1 MVKTKK
7 IIGAA
12 IGNCIHV
19 AGLMNF
25 LALAEREGYT
35 TIFLGPAVPIPKLV
49 QSIKE
54 QEPEIVAVSYRLTP
68 EVARELFLDLKKE
81 IQQHNLQSKKFIL
94 GGTIPVVETGKE
106 IGIFDTTFSG
116 LEPIEEVVEYLR
128 GAKGFSEPSMK
139 YPQTLPEYI
148 KWKYPIP
155 LIRHHFGRPS
165 LEETIKGAKEI
176 AEAKVLDI
184 LSIGPDQNAQEHFF
198 HPDEMD
204 TKLDGA
210 GGVPVRKPE
219 DLEAIY
225 SATRCGNYPLVR
237 CYAGTCELIKWAQM
251 LVETINIAWGAV
263 PLSWYSEL
271 DGRSKRPVL
280 DAIKEN
286 QEAIR
291 WYAEHGVPVEVNES
305 HQWALRN
312 ASDTVEIATA
322 FIASY
327 NAKKLGAHHYVMQ
340 YMFNTPPGISPEMD
354 LAKMRAKIELIEAL
368 HDDDFVSYRM
378 VRTGLA
384 SLSQDPD
391 IAKGQLASSIAVAMA
406 IKPHI
411 VHVVGYSEGDH
422 AATGKE
428 IIESCKIAK
437 GVIKNCLLG
446 LPDMTSSRM
455 VKKRKEKLVRETN
468 ILLEAIKRIGNSQ
481 KPIGN
486 RADPWTDPETLAKV
500 IKIGLLDAPHL
511 KGNKYA
517 KGELVTKIINGA
529 CCAIDSENNEILSEE
544 ERIRRI
550 FEVYK

>member
-1 MVKTKK
+1 MRKRK
-7 IIGAA
+7 ILGAA

-25 LALAEREGYT
+25 LTLAEQEGYT

-54 QEPEIVAVSYRLTP
+54 QEPEIVAVSYRLTAD
-68 EVARELFLDLKKE
+68 VARELFLELKKA
-81 IQQHNLQSKKFIL
+81 IQQHNLQSKKVIL

-106 IGIFDTTFSG
+106 IGIFDATFSG
-116 LEPIEEVVEYLR
+116 LEPLEEVVEYLR
-128 GAKGFSEPSMK
+128 GAKGVSEPSMK
-139 YPQTLPEYI
+139 YPKTLPEYI
-148 KWKYPIP
+148 KWKYPVP
-155 LIRHHFGRPS
+155 LIRHHFGLPS
-165 LEETIKGAKEI
+165 LEETIKGAEEI
-176 AEAKVLDI
+176 VEAKVLDV

-198 HPDEMD
+198 HPDEMN

-263 PLSWYSEL
+263 PLCWYSEL
-271 DGRSKRPVL
+271 DGRSKRHVL
-280 DAIKEN
+280 EAIKEN
-286 QEAIR
+286 QEAIK
-291 WYAEHGVPVEVNES
+291 WYAEYNIPVEVNES

-312 ASDTVEIATA
+312 ASDTIEIAAA

-327 NAKKLGAHHYVMQ
+327 NAKKLGARHYVMQ

-354 LAKMRAKIELIEAL
+354 LAKMLAKIELIEAL
-368 HDDDFVSYRM
+368 HDEDFVSYRM

-422 AATGKE
+422 VATGKE
-428 IIESCKIAK
+428 ITESCKIAS
-437 GVIKNCLLG
+437 GVIKNCFTG
-446 LPDMTSSRM
+446 LPDMTSSRT
-455 VKKRKEKLVRETN
+455 VRKRKEELVSEAN
-468 ILLEAIKRIGNSQ
+468 ILLGAIKRIGNSQ

-486 RADPWTDPETLAKV
+486 RADSLTDPETLAKA

-529 CCAIDSENNEILSEE
+529 CYAIDPDDNEILSEE

-550 FEVYK
+550 FRV

>member
-1 MVKTKK
+1 MVKKGK
-7 IIGAA
+7 ILGAA

-35 TIFLGPAVPIPKLV
+35 TIFLGPAVPIPRLV

-54 QEPEIVAVSYRLTP
+54 HEPEIVAVSYRLTAD
-68 EVARELFLDLKKE
+68 VARELFLELKNA
-81 IQQHNLQSKKFIL
+81 IQQHNLQSKMFIL
-94 GGTIPVVETGKE
+94 GGTTPVVKTGKE
-106 IGIFDTTFSG
+106 IDIFDATFSG
-116 LEPIEEVVEYLR
+116 LEPLEDVVGYLR
-128 GAKGFSEPSMK
+128 GIKGVSEASMK

-148 KWKYPIP
+148 KRKYPMP
-155 LIRHHFGRPS
+155 LIRHHFGLPS
-165 LEETIKGAKEI
+165 LEETIKEAKEI
-176 AEAKVLDI
+176 AEAQVLDV
-184 LSIGPDQNAQEHFF
+184 LSIGPDQNAQEYFF
-198 HPDEMD
+198 HSDEMD

-219 DLEAIY
+219 DLRAIY
-225 SATRCGNYPLVR
+225 SATRCGNYPFVR
-237 CYAGTCELIKWAQM
+237 CYAGTCELIRWARM

-286 QEAIR
+286 QDAIR
-291 WYAEHGVPVEVNES
+291 WYAEHSVPIEVNES

-312 ASDTVEIATA
+312 ASDTIEVATS

-327 NAKKLGAHHYVMQ
+327 NAKKLGVRGYVMQ

-354 LAKMRAKIELIEAL
+354 LAKMLAKIDLIEAL
-368 HDDDFVSYRM
+368 HDEDFVSYRM

-391 IAKGQLASSIAVAMA
+391 IAKGQLASSIAIAMA

-422 AATGKE
+422 AAASKE

-437 GVIKNCLLG
+437 GVINNCLMG
-446 LPDMTSSRM
+446 LPDMTSSRN
-455 VKKRKEKLVRETN
+455 VRKRKEELLSEVN
-468 ILLEAIKRIGNSQ
+468 ILLEALKRIANDDV
-481 KPIGN
+481 N
-486 RADPWTDPETLAKV
+486 DPWTDPETLNRA

-529 CCAIDSENNEILSEE
+529 CYAVDPETNEILTEKD
-544 ERIRRI
+544 RINHVLRQ
-550 FEVYK
+550 Y